1 MPMPGRNTVLP
12 TLLMV
17 VVVAAPKCVTAA
29 NPSTTSTAAHVFP
42 PAITAQ
48 DVRPHI
54 EFLAGDEQR
63 GRYGADAQHAARYLA
78 EHFLRCQLKPLF
90 EGSYYQLIPG
100 KSAEP
105 GQRVVLGHNVGGWCE
120 GSDPELKKEF
130 VIIGVHY
137 DHLGVRD
144 GETYA
149 GADDNASGCAMMLEL
164 AEQIS
169 RAATKPKRSVAFVGF
184 DLEEQMLW
192 GSRWFAAHPPWPLEQ
207 VRLFITADMIGRSLG
222 DLPLPVVFAMG
233 SEHSPQVKASL
244 DRIGR
249 PEGLE
254 IARLGADLVGTRSDY
269 GPFRDRQVP
278 FLFFSTGQHPDYHT
292 PRDTPARIDYEKAAR
307 VSSLI
312 LQLVRDVSDTDD
324 PPVWNAASVTDLD
337 EPRALERITTLLLDT
352 EQQQPL
358 SDVQRYMVST
368 VRNRCRRI
376 LEAETMTADDRTW
389 LVRMSQLLLLS
400 VF

>member
-1 MPMPGRNTVLP
+1 
-12 TLLMV
+12 
-17 VVVAAPKCVTAA
+17 
-29 NPSTTSTAAHVFP
+29 
-42 PAITAQ
+42 
-48 DVRPHI
+48 
-54 EFLAGDEQR
+54 
-63 GRYGADAQHAARYLA
+63 
-78 EHFLRCQLKPLF
+78 
-90 EGSYYQLIPG
+90 
-100 KSAEP
+100 
-105 GQRVVLGHNVGGWCE
+105 
-120 GSDPELKKEF
+120 
-130 VIIGVHY
+130 
-137 DHLGVRD
+137 
-144 GETYA
+144 
-149 GADDNASGCAMMLEL
+149 
-164 AEQIS
+164 
-169 RAATKPKRSVAFVGF
+169 
-184 DLEEQMLW
+184 
-192 GSRWFAAHPPWPLEQ
+192 
-207 VRLFITADMIGRSLG
+207 MIGRSLG

-312 LQLVRDVSDTDD
+312 LQLVRDVSDTNE
-324 PPVWNAASVTDLD
+324 PPVWNAATVTDLD

-376 LEAETMTADDRTW
+376 LEADQMTADDRTW